1 MRLKLKNSV
10 RGGSASDGKNIKYK
24 IFFLLVVS
32 IFLISPKTFVVGS
45 SCDDT
50 CETKCVTLYP
60 DSSDS
65 RDDCED
71 KCVDNCQDLEKK
83 AKVYE
88 DLIKLKNKQQD
99 ALSGQLDSINNEQ
112 AKTLT
117 QLQEA
122 QKKVQSLNQ
131 QIDNL
136 SEEIKEGE
144 FKIDYQKKMLAG
156 LMQSYYEYDQQGVL
170 PLVLVD
176 ETFSDIL
183 NQMDYVEQSG
193 EKVSDVLTEIKKTK
207 QKLVDNQNSLIQK
220 KEESDKAKETLIDKK
235 ENLQATE
242 NQKTNLLV
250 QTQGE
255 EAKYK
260 QLLARVETQ
269 KQELFDFST
278 ASNIDD
284 VSSSVSSYAKPTSNL
299 ASTSWYFSQKDS
311 RWGNKKIGNSKTL
324 MKSYGCA
331 VTAVSM
337 VFREKGA
344 SIDPGKMAS
353 QKIFYYD
360 LIKWPT
366 TWSPGI
372 SLASSSSHGNIKW
385 STVDA
390 QIKKGNPVIVYI
402 KRSRGGG
409 HYVVVTGKDSKDYIA
424 HDPYFGANLYL
435 GTSKSLV
442 GKLGT
447 NSSVSI
453 DQMIVYN

>member
-1 MRLKLKNSV
+1 MRKIQIYNLIFFAIFALV
-10 RGGSASDGKNIKYK
+10 FFGGKNA
-24 IFFLLVVS
+24 LAD
-32 IFLISPKTFVVGS
+32 

-50 CETKCVTLYP
+50 CEAKCVATYP
-60 DSSDS
+60 TSSSS
-65 RDDCED
+65 RNDCED
-71 KCVDNCQDLEKK
+71 KCVDDCDALEKK
-83 AKVYE
+83 AKIYE

-99 ALSGQLDSINNEQ
+99 ALAGQLDSINSEQ
-112 AKTLT
+112 TKTLA

-122 QKKVQSLNQ
+122 QKNVQSLSQ
-131 QIDNL
+131 QIENL
-136 SEEIKEGE
+136 SEGIREGE
-144 FKIDYQKKMLAG
+144 FKVNYQKKVLAG

-170 PLVLVD
+170 PLILAD
-176 ETFSDIL
+176 NAFSEVL
-183 NQMDYVEQSG
+183 NQLDYVEQSG
-193 EKVSDVLTEIKKTK
+193 DRVFTLLLEIKKAK
-207 QKLVDNQNSLIQK
+207 QKLVDDQNALIQK
-220 KEESDKAKETLIDKK
+220 KEESDKAKETLVDKK
-235 ENLQATE
+235 ETLEATE

-255 EAKYK
+255 EEKYK
-260 QLLARVETQ
+260 KLLARVEAQ
-269 KQELFDFST
+269 KEELFDFSA
-278 ASNIDD
+278 ASNLGD
-284 VSSSVSSYAKPTSNL
+284 VSSSVSSYAKPSSNL
-299 ASTSWYFSQKDS
+299 ASTSWYYSQKDS

-324 MKSYGCA
+324 MKDYGCA

-409 HYVVVTGKDSKDYIA
+409 HYVVITGKDSKDYIV

>member
-1 MRLKLKNSV
+1 MQTNNSA
-10 RGGSASDGKNIKYK
+10 RGGSASGGKK
-24 IFFLLVVS
+24 IFFLLIISV
-32 IFLISPKTFVVGS
+32 FLISSKEFASGS

-50 CETKCVTLYP
+50 CESKCIAQFP
-60 DSSDS
+60 SDDGGKKKCKNDCV
-65 RDDCED
+65 DDCES
-71 KCVDNCQDLEKK
+71 LEKK

-99 ALSGQLDSINNEQ
+99 ALAGQLDNIDNEQ
-112 AKTLT
+112 AKTLA
-117 QLQEA
+117 QLQET
-122 QKKVQSLNQ
+122 QKKVQTLAQ
-131 QIDNL
+131 QVDDL
-136 SEEIKEGE
+136 SGEIKEGE
-144 FKIDYQKKMLAG
+144 FKVDFQRKILAG

-170 PLVLVD
+170 PLVLAGKA
-176 ETFSDIL
+176 FSEAI
-183 NQMDYVEQSG
+183 NQLDYIEQSG
-193 EKVSDVLTEIKKTK
+193 DKVSRLLLEIKQTR

-242 NQKTNLLV
+242 NQKTNLLF

-260 QLLARVETQ
+260 QLLARVEAQ
-269 KQELFDFST
+269 KQELLDFSA
-278 ASNIDD
+278 ASNLGD
-284 VSSSVSSYAKPTSNL
+284 VSSSVSSYPKPSTNL

-311 RWGNKKIGNSKTL
+311 RWGDKKIGNSKTL

-344 SIDPGKMAS
+344 SINPGAMAS

-360 LIKWPT
+360 LIKWPA
-366 TWSPGI
+366 TWSPDI
-372 SLASSSSHGNIKW
+372 KLVSSNSHGNVKW
-385 STVDA
+385 ATIDSE
-390 QIKKGNPVIVYI
+390 IKKGNPVIVYI

-409 HYVVVTGKDSKDYIA
+409 HYVVITGKDSKDYIV

-435 GTSKSLV
+435 NTSKSLV
-442 GKLGT
+442 GKLGVD
-447 NSSVSI
+447 SGVSI
-453 DQMIVYN
+453 DQMIIYN